1 MYKYFFSFL
10 LSFSFIEN
18 IYSADDA
25 ISQRTYEYLKRIN
38 EFIDEENYERAQK
51 DLETFERYY
60 QSDQS
65 YERALMQQLYGNFYA
80 IQGMY
85 KEAIE
90 KYENALRFK
99 KMPLITGFQIRKN
112 LSQCYFQTSDYK
124 NTIRVLEDYKAVAEK
139 RYQIF
144 PPLNSIMLGISYY
157 QEGKLLPAY
166 ENIAFANANSTKYK
180 EDWLG
185 YEFGVAI
192 ELEKFEEAKEVAQ
205 LLIFINPDKKEYWKQ
220 LSGLYY
226 TLESDDQSLAGLE
239 LAYERNTL
247 TKEKEYV
254 DLSKYYLYKSL
265 PQKAVKVLKYG
276 MNAGIVPKSKE
287 NYDLLADSYFLLKD
301 RSEGINFLI
310 KSLEIDN
317 DPETAFKIGR
327 FAFEEEDWLLAYKYL
342 YKAKSLD
349 YKKNPGRLDLL
360 MGICKYETNDYKLA
374 SELFSNALEFEG
386 TKTSAEGWLAYIK
399 ELQAS

>member
-1 MYKYFFSFL
+1 
-10 LSFSFIEN
+10 
-18 IYSADDA
+18 
-25 ISQRTYEYLKRIN
+25 
-38 EFIDEENYERAQK
+38 
-51 DLETFERYY
+51 
-60 QSDQS
+60 
-65 YERALMQQLYGNFYA
+65 MQQLYGNFFA
-80 IQGMY
+80 IQGKY
-85 KEAIE
+85 NEAIE
-90 KYENALRFK
+90 KYENALKYK

-124 NTIRVLEDYKAVAEK
+124 NTIRVLEDYKVIAEK
-139 RYQIF
+139 RYQLF

-157 QEGKLLPAY
+157 QEGELLPAY
-166 ENIAFANANSTKYK
+166 ENISFANENSTKYK

-192 ELEKFEEAKEVAQ
+192 ELEKFQEAKDVAQ
-205 LLIFINPDKKEYWKQ
+205 LLVFINPDKKEYWKQ

-226 TLESDDQSLAGLE
+226 TLESDDESLAGFE
-239 LAYERNTL
+239 LAFERNTL

-265 PQKAVKVLKYG
+265 PQKAVKVLNSG
-276 MNAGIVPKSKE
+276 LNTGIVPRSKE

-301 RSEGINFLI
+301 RTQGINFLI
-310 KSLEIDN
+310 KSLEIDS

-327 FAFEEEDWLLAYKYL
+327 FAFEEEDWSLAYKYL
-342 YKAKSLD
+342 LKAKSLD
-349 YKKNPGRLDLL
+349 YKKSPGRLDLL
-360 MGICKYETNDYKLA
+360 MGICKYETNNFELA
-374 SELFSNALEFEG
+374 KQLFNNALEFEG